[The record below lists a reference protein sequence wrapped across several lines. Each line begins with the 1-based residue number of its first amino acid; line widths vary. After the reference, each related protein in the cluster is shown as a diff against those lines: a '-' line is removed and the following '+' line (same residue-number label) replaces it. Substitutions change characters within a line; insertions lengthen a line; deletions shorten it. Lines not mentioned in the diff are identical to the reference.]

1 MKRRTPLIVSIALL
15 LIALVGFSSYVF
27 TQPQADVTLKITFPA
42 AQSNRLLN
50 AFVKQY
56 GYTAQVPDPANPGQT
71 IPNPVSKRD
80 FAEQV
85 LESFV
90 LQSVE
95 AAEKNEAAEKARREA
110 ATDVKGIKLR
120 P

>member
-1 MKRRTPLIVSIALL
+1 MKKLLSLL
-15 LIALVGFSSYVF
+15 LISLLLVAFSVSSF
-27 TQPQADVTLKITFPA
+27 TQTPTDVTLKITLPA
-42 AQSNRLLN
+42 AQSARLLN
-50 AFVKQY
+50 AFTKQY
-56 GYTAQVPDPANPGQT
+56 GWTAQIPDPANPGQAV
-71 IPNPVSKRD
+71 PNPVSKRD
-80 FAEQV
+80 FAEAV

-110 ATDVKGIKLR
+110 ATDVKAIKLR